1 MNPDAEKVLR
11 VLPLPV
17 PPYTGPAGVRRK
29 TENPDLEHDAWS
41 LANWLEACADHL
53 RPPLEDAEP
62 PAGDPPSKGTVTSTH
77 PDGTADTM
85 VKRVRRALARFGR
98 EYLESCAYL
107 CPLIPEYFP
116 KGTEITGDMDY
127 LWSVADSLNDRPRA
141 IFGFRKP
148 SEVFAELL
156 LQETVTPPA

>member
-1 MNPDAEKVLR
+1 MNPDAGKVPR
-11 VLPLPV
+11 VVPLPLPL
-17 PPYTGPAGVRRK
+17 PSPTGPAGVRRK
-29 TENPDLEHDAWS
+29 TGDPDLEHGAWS
-41 LANWLEACADHL
+41 PASWLEACADHL

-107 CPLIPEYFP
+107 CP
-116 KGTEITGDMDY
+116 DY
-127 LWSVADSLNDRPRA
+127 IGVEND
-141 IFGFRKP
+141 ISWRK
-148 SEVFAELL
+148 
-156 LQETVTPPA
+156 